1 MKPSHPQGISA
12 AGAPPGPRSK
22 RRAASGNSAPAR
34 PRDARSS
41 RRAATL
47 AMIEQV
53 QPTADH
59 ERNQHC
65 AFQVHRRED
74 HAREGSQV
82 VIIARTAANKS
93 AAIAGFDSQHAIR
106 RGTGSSPAPSGN
118 RSEGEEKRKSPAI
131 ARGALFVFFPS
142 RRGLLLP
149 WTSFE
154 AARTKEG
161 SRHHVARVERL
172 RREARVDRS

>member
-93 AAIAGFDSQHAIR
+93 AAIAVTRSMLYDAEPDPHPPLRATAPRERKKEKVPRSLAGLCLSSSLQGEGFCCP
-106 RGTGSSPAPSGN
+106 GL
-118 RSEGEEKRKSPAI
+118 RSK
-131 ARGALFVFFPS
+131 
-142 RRGLLLP
+142 
-149 WTSFE
+149 
-154 AARTKEG
+154 
-161 SRHHVARVERL
+161 
-172 RREARVDRS
+172 RREQGRFAPPRSPG